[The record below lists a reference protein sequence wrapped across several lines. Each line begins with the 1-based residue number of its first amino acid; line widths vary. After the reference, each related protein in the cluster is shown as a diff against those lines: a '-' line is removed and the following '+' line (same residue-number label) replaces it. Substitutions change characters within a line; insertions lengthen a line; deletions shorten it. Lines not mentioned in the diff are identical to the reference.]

1 MMRWAAT
8 LVLILGG
15 ALFAQ
20 AKVIA
25 VGAVGV
31 TVSDMEQSV
40 AFYRNVLT
48 FTKVS
53 DREFTDPEYDQL
65 EHVFAARVRVVDMR
79 LGQETL
85 RLTQYL
91 TPQGR
96 PVPLDSRSN
105 DLWFQHIAIVVRDMD
120 AAFARLDEHHV
131 LTISSAPQTLPGW
144 NHAAAGIR
152 AFYFRDPDHHSLELI
167 WFPPGKGRPR
177 WQQTSGNIFLGI
189 DHTAI
194 AVSDTQASLHFY
206 RDGLGF
212 HVVGESENY
221 GPEQDHLN
229 HVQGS
234 RVRITGLR
242 AGSGPG
248 IELLQYE
255 SPSGGHLYPSDEQP
269 CDLIHW
275 QTVLVESADA
285 ALPGKAANISG
296 LALGGER
303 AVLARDPDGHALQLT
318 EH

>member
-31 TVSDMEQSV
+31 TVSDMEQSI
-40 AFYRNVLT
+40 AFYRDVLT

-53 DREFTDPEYDQL
+53 DHEFTDPAYDQL

-120 AAFARLDEHHV
+120 TAFARLDRHHV
-131 LTISSAPQTLPGW
+131 LTISSAPQTLPAW
-144 NHAAAGIR
+144 NRAAAGIR
-152 AFYFRDPDHHSLELI
+152 AFYFRDPDNHSLELI

-177 WQQTSGNIFLGI
+177 WQQPSDNIFLGI

-221 GPEQDHLN
+221 GPEQDHLS

-255 SPSGGHLYPSDEQP
+255 SPSGGRLYPSDEQP
-269 CDLIHW
+269 CDLIYW

-285 ALPGKAANISG
+285 ALPGKAANFSG
-296 LALGGER
+296 LALGGKK

-318 EH
+318 EP

>member
-1 MMRWAAT
+1 MIRLTAIAFF
-8 LVLILGG
+8 VLCGSGLAG
-15 ALFAQ
+15 
-20 AKVIA
+20 AKVVA

-31 TVSDMEQSV
+31 TVSDMERSI
-40 AFYRNVLT
+40 AFYRDVLT

-53 DREFTDPEYDQL
+53 DREFTDPAFDQL

-96 PVPLDSRSN
+96 PVPLDSQSN

-131 LTISSAPQTLPGW
+131 LTISSAPQTLPAW
-144 NHAAAGIR
+144 NHAATGIR
-152 AFYFRDPDHHSLELI
+152 AFYFRDPDNHSLELI

-177 WQQTSGNIFLGI
+177 WQLLSGNIFLGI

-194 AVSDTQASLHFY
+194 AVSDTQASLRFY
-206 RDGLGF
+206 RDDLGF
-212 HVVGESENY
+212 HVVGRSENY
-221 GPEQDHLN
+221 GTEQDHLN

-234 RVRITGLR
+234 RVRITSLR
-242 AGSGPG
+242 AGDGPG
-248 IELLQYE
+248 IEFLQYE
-255 SPSGGHLYPSDEQP
+255 FPSGGRPYPHDEKP

-275 QTVLVESADA
+275 QTVLIESTDA
-285 ALPGKAANISG
+285 ALPGKVVDIKN
-296 LALGGER
+296 LPLGGKK
-303 AVLARDPDGHALQLT
+303 ALLVRDPDGHALQLT
-318 EH
+318 EP

>member
-1 MMRWAAT
+1 MMRLAAT
-8 LVLILGG
+8 IVLIFCA

-20 AKVIA
+20 ARVIA

-31 TVSDMEQSV
+31 TVSDMERSI
-40 AFYRNVLT
+40 AFYRDVLT

-53 DREFTDPEYDQL
+53 DHEFTDPAFDQL
-65 EHVFAARVRVVDMR
+65 ERVFAARVRVVDMR

-96 PVPLDSRSN
+96 PVPLNSRSN

-177 WQQTSGNIFLGI
+177 WQQPSGAIFLGI

-194 AVSDTQASLHFY
+194 AVSDTKASLRFY
-206 RDGLGF
+206 RDVLGF

-221 GPEQDHLN
+221 GSEQDRLS

-242 AGSGPG
+242 VGNGPG

-255 SPSGGHLYPSDEQP
+255 SPSGGRAYPRDEQP

-275 QTVLVESADA
+275 QTVLIESTDA
-285 ALPGKAANISG
+285 ALPGKAADISA
-296 LALGGER
+296 LALGGEK
-303 AVLARDPDGHALQLT
+303 AVLVRDPDGHALQLT
-318 EH
+318 EP